1 MEGVEFLLEERNLTC
16 AGAILRLQIDNC
28 LRTYAAFIAEDKN
41 KIIECI
47 INGEKINKYKDING
61 NKMTDAYLKEKL
73 TELDSFVKKIYNNS
87 SGYIHLSEKAFFETV
102 TNCEGNIIEFQIGRP
117 LPEKEMRF
125 LLN

>member
-1 MEGVEFLLEERNLTC
+1 M
-16 AGAILRLQIDNC
+16 QIDNC
-28 LRTYAAFIAEDKN
+28 LRTYGAFIAEDKN

-73 TELDSFVKKIYNNS
+73 TEQDALVENIYNNS

-102 TNCEGNIIEFQIGRP
+102 TNCEGNILEFQIGRP
-117 LPEKEMRF
+117 LPKKEMRF
-125 LLN
+125 LLNC